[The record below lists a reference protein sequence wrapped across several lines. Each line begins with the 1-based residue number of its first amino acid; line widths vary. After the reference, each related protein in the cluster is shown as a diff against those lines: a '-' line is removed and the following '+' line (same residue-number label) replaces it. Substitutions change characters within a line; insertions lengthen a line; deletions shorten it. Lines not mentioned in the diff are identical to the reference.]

1 MNRKE
6 LKKALKNRDRL
17 FGGWISYD
25 HSAIAET
32 FALSGFDF
40 IAIDMEHTPISL
52 SSAQKI
58 ITISQGYNVPCL
70 PRPVSHSNNYFKRI
84 LDSGSDGLIVQMV
97 NNYDQIESISK
108 LVKYPPL
115 GERTYGVNR
124 AHSYGL
130 DFDNYVNSWNNE
142 SILIIQIESKEGV
155 ENIEAIASH
164 PSVDAVMIG
173 PYDLSGSYGIPGDIN
188 NEIIEKASIK
198 VIDACRKNCK
208 SCGTQISEVN
218 IENTRNAF
226 NLGYT
231 FVIMGSDLFAITK
244 WAKETK
250 NLMLDFKK

>member
-1 MNRKE
+1 MKRKE
-6 LKKALKNRDRL
+6 LKKALKNRERL

-52 SSAQKI
+52 SSAQKLI
-58 ITISQGYNVPCL
+58 MITQGYNVSCL
-70 PRPVSHSNNYFKRI
+70 PRPVSHSNNYFKPI

-97 NNYDQIESISK
+97 NNYAQIEAISNFI
-108 LVKYPPL
+108 KYPPL

-130 DFDNYVNSWNNE
+130 EFDSYVKNWNEE
-142 SILIIQIESKEGV
+142 SILIIQIESQEGV
-155 ENIEAIASH
+155 DNIEEITSH
-164 PSVDAVMIG
+164 PSVDGVMIG

-188 NEIIEKASIK
+188 NDIIQRASIK
-198 VIDACRKNCK
+198 VIDACKRNGK

-218 IENTRNAF
+218 LENTTNVF

-231 FVIMGSDLFAITK
+231 FIIMASDLFAITK

-250 NLMLDFKK
+250 NLIIDFKK